1 MMRQGSKATAEI
13 KAVSAAQARPI
24 AGLRRAE
31 QIVVWAL
38 RHTAAM
44 PRAGHLRRAEL
55 SNLTRTRAGEL
66 ETAFA
71 HVVASAVAARIEI
84 AAPLPLRATTQGEE
98 QLLAA
103 LRAFHANQPDLFA
116 AAIAA
121 LAPQDGGEFA
131 ACTTTLA
138 ALLEEC
144 GAVLAWNFAA
154 YVMPAAAA
162 AAQWRH

>member
-1 MMRQGSKATAEI
+1 MTRQESKATMGI
-13 KAVSAAQARPI
+13 KAVSAGQARPI

-71 HVVASAVAARIEI
+71 HVVAAAAAARLDI
-84 AAPLPLRATTQGEE
+84 AAPLPLRATIPGEE
-98 QLLAA
+98 KLLAA
-103 LRAFHANQPDLFA
+103 LRAFHASQPDLFA
-116 AAIAA
+116 AALAA
-121 LAPQDGGEFA
+121 LAPQDDGEFA
-131 ACTTTLA
+131 ARATTLA

-144 GAVLAWNFAA
+144 GAVLACNFAA
-154 YVMPAAAA
+154 YVMPPAAA

>member
-1 MMRQGSKATAEI
+1 MTIASDI

-24 AGLRRAE
+24 AALRRAE

-55 SNLTRTRAGEL
+55 ANLDARRAAEL

-71 HVVASAVAARIEI
+71 HVIAAASRGGVDI
-84 AAPLPLRATTQGEE
+84 AAPLPLRVVTPGEE
-98 QLLAA
+98 KLLGA
-103 LRAFHANQPDLFA
+103 LRAFHASAPDLFD
-116 AAIAA
+116 AAIAE
-121 LAPQDGGEFA
+121 LVPQDDGEFA
-131 ACTTTLA
+131 GAVATLA
-138 ALLEEC
+138 AVLEAS
-144 GAVLAWNFAA
+144 GASLAWKFAA
-154 YVMPAAAA
+154 HVMPAAAA